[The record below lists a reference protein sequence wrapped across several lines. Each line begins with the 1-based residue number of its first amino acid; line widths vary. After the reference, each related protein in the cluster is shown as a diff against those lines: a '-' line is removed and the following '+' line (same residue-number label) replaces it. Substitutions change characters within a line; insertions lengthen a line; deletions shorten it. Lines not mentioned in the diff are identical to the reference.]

1 MISITV
7 RMADDADLDNAKS
20 FIRSIF
26 PKAMVRIS
34 EDDTLL
40 LAEHEDRMVGF
51 AHIIDKGDKIILQ
64 GIGVDPSV
72 RGHGVGTILLEH
84 ALDSLSEVDI
94 PIFLK
99 VKSLNPAIELYG
111 RYGFFLKKFN
121 DVHVLVKKPNA

>member
-1 MISITV
+1 MMSVTV
-7 RMADDADLDNAKS
+7 RMAKESELDDAKS

-26 PKAMVRIS
+26 PDAMVQIT

-40 LAEHEDRMVGF
+40 LAEHNDKVVGF
-51 AHIIDKGDKIILQ
+51 AHLIDMGDKMVLQ

-84 ALDSLSEVDI
+84 VLESLSDTDM
-94 PIFLK
+94 PIYLK
-99 VKSLNPAIELYG
+99 VKSMNPAVELYS
-111 RYGFFLKKFN
+111 RYGFMLKRFG